1 MSNLDNNIIFFLE
14 EKSVINDNRDVN
26 DNLGKIEKI
35 LYELEDTETEDLTNY
50 NLSDMYD
57 DTNIYYST
65 KKMYDDM
72 YGINNEEV
80 YQLYTVK
87 QLLRICDYYDIEK
100 NVKMAK
106 YKKQDIISSIV
117 YFESLPE
124 NAEIVNKRHKLWSYI
139 TELVHDS
146 KMKKYVIWD

>member
-72 YGINNEEV
+72 YGKNNEEV
-80 YQLYTVK
+80 YKEYTVK

-106 YKKQDIISSIV
+106 YKKQDIIDSIL

-124 NAEIVNKRHKLWSYI
+124 NVVVVNERRKLWYYI
-139 TELVHDS
+139 RVLTNNQ
-146 KMKKYVIWD
+146 KMKKYVIW

>member
-1 MSNLDNNIIFFLE
+1 MSKLDDNIIFFLE
-14 EKSVINDNRDVN
+14 EKSDEKDNS
-26 DNLGKIEKI
+26 GEIEKM

-50 NLSDMYD
+50 NLSEMDND
-57 DTNIYYST
+57 KNIYYST

-72 YGINNEEV
+72 YRINNEEV

-100 NVKMAK
+100 NIKMAK
-106 YKKQDIISSIV
+106 YKKQDIILSIL

-139 TELVHDS
+139 TELIHDS

>member
-1 MSNLDNNIIFFLE
+1 MSKLDDNIIFFLE
-14 EKSVINDNRDVN
+14 EKLVENDNS
-26 DNLGKIEKI
+26 GEIEKM
-35 LYELEDTETEDLTNY
+35 LCELEYSETEDLTNY
-50 NLSDMYD
+50 DEMDNT
-57 DTNIYYST
+57 TNIYYST